1 MLNIIKIFDGCFGGR
16 TLYENPKY
24 MAPAVN
30 RKLVKEKAS
39 LRYNGRI
46 AQKLSM
52 ESRKTN
58 GNTFNVDPTD
68 DIFKT
73 VNE

>member
-1 MLNIIKIFDGCFGGR
+1 M
-16 TLYENPKY
+16 YENPKY

>member
-1 MLNIIKIFDGCFGGR
+1 
-16 TLYENPKY
+16 

-39 LRYNGRI
+39 MRYNGRI
-46 AQKLSM
+46 AQKLSI